1 MKVRGV
7 HEVLGVLGVL
17 GVLVAP
23 ALGADATSSNGAAPT
38 FARDVA
44 PIFQQKCQ
52 ACHRPDSI
60 APMSLV
66 SYEDARPWAR
76 SIRTRVAARQMPP
89 WHLDK
94 TVGIQHFDNDASLSD
109 AQIDTILKWVDA
121 GAPAGDPKDMPSAVA
136 WPSGDT
142 WEFATKFGQPDL
154 VVKSPAW
161 QMLAQAQDAWYKP
174 IVDTGL
180 NEPRWVRAIE
190 IRPSTK
196 KGRRIT
202 HHALARLKQD
212 DGGDPTKT
220 SGDAADAT
228 GGLFMEWAV
237 GKQGELMRPNTGK
250 LMLPGSKIIFDI
262 HYHAVGE
269 DITDSVELGIYF
281 YPKGQEPKY
290 RTVLGSFESI
300 AGGKEALDIPPN
312 SISVTSDSHVMRR
325 AGRIENFQP
334 HMHLRGKAMLMEA
347 ILPDGT
353 TRTLSYVNSFQFN
366 WHLNYVYADDAAPIL
381 PKGTVLKFTSWH
393 DNTAA
398 NKENPDPNQW
408 VGWGERT
415 VDEMAHAWVNITYM
429 SDDDYA
435 TEIAKRRTQNVAT
448 NAAR

>member
-1 MKVRGV
+1 MGVRFRVALALLGLPAT
-7 HEVLGVLGVL
+7 VLSALAAEPA
-17 GVLVAP
+17 VAP
-23 ALGADATSSNGAAPT
+23 VT

-44 PIFQQKCQ
+44 PILQQKCQ

-66 SYEDARPWAR
+66 SYEDVRPWAR
-76 SIRTRVAARQMPP
+76 SIKTRVVARQMPP
-89 WHLDK
+89 WHIDK
-94 TVGIQHFDNDASLSD
+94 TVGIQHFENDASLSD
-109 AQIDTILKWVDA
+109 RQIETIVKWVDQ
-121 GAPAGDPKDMPSAVA
+121 GAAAGDMKELPPLVK

-142 WEFATKFGQPDL
+142 WEFAKQFGQPDL

-161 QMLAQAQDAWYKP
+161 HMPAQSQDAWYKP
-174 IVDTGL
+174 MVATGIT
-180 NEPRWVRAIE
+180 EPRWVRAIE

-202 HHALARLKQD
+202 HHALARLQQD
-212 DGGDPTKT
+212 DGGDPLKT
-220 SGDAADAT
+220 GGDSALET

-250 LMLPGSKIIFDI
+250 LLMPGSKIIFDI

-281 YPKGQEPKY
+281 YPKGQEPKF

-312 SISVTSDSHVMRR
+312 SVAVTSDSHVMKR

-347 ILPDGT
+347 ILPDGS
-353 TRTLSYVNSFQFN
+353 TRTLSYVNNFQFN

-381 PKGTVLKFTSWH
+381 PKGTVLKFTTWH
-393 DNTAA
+393 DNTTA
-398 NKENPDPNQW
+398 NKQNPDPNQW

-415 VDEMAHAWVNITYM
+415 VDEMAHAWVNITYL
-429 SDDDYA
+429 SDEDYLA
-435 TEIAKRRTQNVAT
+435 AI
-448 NAAR
+448 AARGRQVASNK

>member
-1 MKVRGV
+1 MRVREVREVLKVLA
-7 HEVLGVLGVL
+7 VLGVLST
-17 GVLVAP
+17 A
-23 ALGADATSSNGAAPT
+23 AFAADAGTASAPT

-94 TVGIQHFDNDASLSD
+94 TVGIQHFENDASLSD
-109 AQIDTILKWVDA
+109 RQIDTILKWVDA
-121 GAPAGDPKDMPSAVA
+121 GAPAGDMKDMPPPVK

-142 WEFATKFGQPDL
+142 WEFANTFGKPDL
-154 VVKSPAW
+154 IVKSPAW
-161 QMLAQAQDAWYKP
+161 HMPAQAQDAWYKP

-180 NEPRWVRAIE
+180 TEPRWVRAIE
-190 IRPSTK
+190 IRPSTR

-220 SGDAADAT
+220 SGDLADST

-312 SISVTSDSHVMRR
+312 SIAVTSDTHVMKR

-353 TRTLSYVNSFQFN
+353 MRTLSYVNNFQFN
-366 WHLNYVYADDAAPIL
+366 WHLNYVYADEAAPIL
-381 PKGTVLKFTSWH
+381 PKGTILKFTSWH

-429 SDDDYA
+429 SDEDYA
-435 TEIAKRRTQNVAT
+435 RLT
-448 NAAR
+448 AARN